1 MHHLYLPAEH
11 TDADLVLAAEIAQVV
26 DSGELYVT
34 WTEAAGQAPP
44 AVGALVRLP
53 GPPWAEA
60 LRLLVGAAAELWVAL
75 TRRPAAPQTRT
86 NELPPAPQPPREH
99 PAAGEAA
106 A

>member
-11 TDADLVLAAEIAQVV
+11 TDADLFMAAEIAQVV

-34 WTEAAGQAPP
+34 WTESAGQAQP
-44 AVGALVRLP
+44 AVGALVRVP
-53 GPPWAEA
+53 GGPLTEA
-60 LRLLVGAAAELWVAL
+60 FYLLVRAAAELWVAL
-75 TRRPAAPQTRT
+75 TRRPAPAAARSGHA
-86 NELPPAPQPPREH
+86 PAPQPPREH

>member
-11 TDADLVLAAEIAQVV
+11 TDADLVLAAEIAHVV

-53 GPPWAEA
+53 AGPWAEA
-60 LRLLVGAAAELWVAL
+60 LGLLVRAAAQLWVAL
-75 TRRPAAPQTRT
+75 TRRPAAPAADPTV
-86 NELPPAPQPPREH
+86 PSPAPQPPREH